1 MKETET
7 RGQPN
12 INLEKWINKSES
24 SEETSD
30 TTAFEEL
37 DEADI
42 ENEVN
47 IMKKIYD
54 TDLLYRHWR
63 NQVSQSLCNKGRPQD
78 LIKILKHLKPHKDN
92 ETITEMIK
100 IAIEKCKELGIDLTP
115 FIDNFEKELGVELPR
130 EHGEPR
136 ISIDEKINK
145 IIENIEG
152 LIKLYG
158 GENLNDFNRLN
169 TKEKVKIIYGILADY
184 FTILKTRPIDP
195 LEKSVTYIVHNNV
208 LYDVDVAIEP
218 IVGVLVSKGVA
229 SSNMIKELETATYST
244 GKTISVEDIDPW
256 EMLNLANGVLDLME
270 LKVKES
276 SKYYFRHILNISIS
290 NKELDEIKSDSY
302 EIEKNEVYRLWRR
315 HFDDENWEYFVHS
328 VGTWLSP
335 YRHKHIG
342 FLIGPTNSGKS
353 TLLYALTKPIKPI
366 VSNTDLKSLTNYQ
379 FGLESLIGRQII
391 AISERG
397 ETVLRN
403 ISIINRI
410 MGEKDYILVHRKHKP
425 PITIRSLKSMM
436 VAMNDPPVV
445 LEYGGGEFE
454 AFIKRLSL
462 IYIKPPDDF
471 KPIPNLEVDPK
482 EAFKFLLWARRQ
494 LEKNNWVIKRKSD
507 EDIMEILMR
516 EINPVLKFL
525 EESGL
530 VEKDPSGRVKGK
542 DLYDAYVKWSVE
554 KGFKAVGLSE
564 FYSIVGSKYQ
574 SYERGGATWFRGL
587 RLVNK

>member
-30 TTAFEEL
+30 TVAFEEV

-42 ENEVN
+42 ESKVD

-54 TDLLYRHWR
+54 TDLLYRYWR
-63 NQVSQSLCNKGRPQD
+63 NQVSQSLCRKGRPQD
-78 LIKILKHLKPHKDN
+78 LIKILKRLKPHKDN
-92 ETITEMIK
+92 ETITEMTK

-115 FIDNFEKELGVELPR
+115 FIDNFEIELGVELPR
-130 EHGEPR
+130 EHGKPR
-136 ISIDEKINK
+136 ISIDEKVNK

-158 GENLNDFNRLN
+158 EKDLNDFNRLN
-169 TKEKVKIIYGILADY
+169 TKEKVKIIYRILADH

-195 LEKSVTYIVHNNV
+195 LEESVTYIVHNNV
-208 LYDVDVAIEP
+208 LYDVDEAIEP
-218 IVGVLVSKGVA
+218 IVGVLISKGVA

-244 GKTISVEDIDPW
+244 GKTITTEQIDPW

-302 EIEKNEVYRLWRR
+302 EIEKNDVYRLWRR
-315 HFDDENWEYFVHS
+315 HFDDENWEHFVHS

-353 TLLYALTKPIKPI
+353 TLLYALRKPIEPI

-445 LEYGGGEFE
+445 LEYSGGEFK
-454 AFIKRLSL
+454 AFINRLSL

-525 EESGL
+525 EESEL
-530 VEKDPSGRVKGK
+530 VKKDPSGRVKGK
-542 DLYDAYVKWSVE
+542 DLYDAYMKWSVE